1 MSAFSLLCL
10 GVLIFKD
17 EAVIRELLEDSVANP
32 HKHSEKR
39 LAHAEDSQGRSH
51 GNRDQFLIVD
61 AHHTGKGGMPGSSPL
76 DLVGS

>member
-1 MSAFSLLCL
+1 M
-10 GVLIFKD
+10 
-17 EAVIRELLEDSVANP
+17 ANP

-61 AHHTGKGGMPGSSPL
+61 AHHTGKGGMPGSSSL